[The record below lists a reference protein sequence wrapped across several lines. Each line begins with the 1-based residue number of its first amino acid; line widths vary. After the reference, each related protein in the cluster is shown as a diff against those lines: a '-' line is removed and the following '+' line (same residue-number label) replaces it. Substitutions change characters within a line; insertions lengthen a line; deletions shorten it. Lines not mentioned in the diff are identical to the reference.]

1 MNLND
6 YIGKKNRI
14 EKIVLD
20 SETALAFGSGSIEV
34 FSTPNMVGL
43 MEKTALILVESL
55 MPKEYSTVGTSLDV
69 KHIAATPVGMKV
81 YSEAELVEVDRKRL
95 VFKIQAWDE
104 KEKIGEGMHERF
116 IVKSVDFM
124 NKALS
129 KKENV

>member
-1 MNLND
+1 MYLND

-20 SETALAFGSGSIEV
+20 SETALAFGSGSIKV

-55 MPKEYSTVGTSLDV
+55 IPKEYSTVGTSLDV

-104 KEKIGEGMHERF
+104 NEKIGEGMHERF

-124 NKALS
+124 NKTLS
-129 KKENV
+129 KKQNV